1 VESPFKYTL
10 DSNHGDRSVTGRQ
23 KTTYGVHMP
32 GEKVG
37 GATEDVNHGKK
48 DVNAILE
55 ALTVS
60 DVEDDMTTYKL
71 HR

>member
-1 VESPFKYTL
+1 
-10 DSNHGDRSVTGRQ
+10 
-23 KTTYGVHMP
+23 MP